1 MNGKYIERF
10 FTGDNSDAD
19 RELPKRPQEEVE
31 AEVRAHDEFFKIL
44 TEEQK
49 KKFIDFSIQS
59 GGGEAFETDIMYRR
73 GFRSGAQL
81 MLEILLEDE

>member
-1 MNGKYIERF
+1 MNGKYIERV

-19 RELPKRPQEEVE
+19 RELPARPKKEVE
-31 AEVRAHDEFFKIL
+31 EELRAYHEFFNSL

-49 KKFIDFSIQS
+49 KKYIEFSLKS
-59 GGGEAFETDIMYRR
+59 GGDVAFETDIMYRR

>member
-49 KKFIDFSIQS
+49 KKFINLVFCSSFFACI
-59 GGGEAFETDIMYRR
+59 IWM
-73 GFRSGAQL
+73 
-81 MLEILLEDE
+81 